1 AAVEVHPERGAGQLA
16 AVEALRARHTGP
28 LVRVTAIKLY
38 VDGVIESRT
47 AYMLEPYS
55 DGSSGA
61 PLYTDEALAA
71 IALAADR
78 AGFQLHAHVIGD
90 GAVRQMLDAIE
101 RVRAERGAADRRP
114 ILAHLQVIDERDVPR
129 LGALGVHAAFSPLW
143 AYPDPAITELT

>member
-1 AAVEVHPERGAGQLA
+1 
-16 AVEALRARHTGP
+16 
-28 LVRVTAIKLY
+28 
-38 VDGVIESRT
+38 
-47 AYMLEPYS
+47 
-55 DGSSGA
+55 
-61 PLYTDEALAA
+61 EALAA

-143 AYPDPAITELT
+143 AYPDPAITELTIPVIGARRADWLYPMGAAQRAGAVLVAGSDWSVSSMDPFDAMEVAITRQAPDDD